1 MDTTTTSR
9 PSRSATLNGFTIRQL
24 RIYGRKHGVLILQ
37 KWTKPQL
44 VAALVKA
51 GK

>member
-1 MDTTTTSR
+1 MSR
-9 PSRSATLNGFTIRQL
+9 KEYLETFTIRQL
-24 RIYGRKHGVLILQ
+24 RIYGRKQGVTILQ

-44 VAALVKA
+44 VAALLKA